1 MKRIRI
7 VGGVPASPCQTGA
20 EGHSSFVTQIAHVLT
35 AVGTVVTALAAFV
48 ACAAALNTWSVS
60 VLAAAWVVAGWLA
73 RGRRCHCAADRKHA
87 RSHQVVEG
95 AV

>member
-7 VGGVPASPCQTGA
+7 VGGVPASPCQAG
-20 EGHSSFVTQIAHVLT
+20 EDEHSSFVTQIAHVLT

-48 ACAAALNTWSVS
+48 ACAAALNTLSVT

-73 RGRRCHCAADRKHA
+73 RG
-87 RSHQVVEG
+87 
-95 AV
+95 